1 MSDQEYIV
9 VSDKTSEVVLSTEHL
24 DEVMAFVS
32 RIEKCGGE
40 CTVFRRIDLN
50 DYKVRVKK

>member
-9 VSDKTSEVVLSTEHL
+9 VSDKTSEVVLSSEYIN
-24 DEVMAFVS
+24 EVMAFVD

-40 CTVFRRIDLN
+40 CTVFKRIDLN
-50 DYKVRVKK
+50 DYKIQVKK